1 MAEKPKGKVFCI
13 GLNKTGTTSLEK
25 FMELHGFKSGDQ
37 VKGELLLA
45 DYVHGNF
52 QPIIDFCQTADFFQ
66 DLPFSAPNCFKV
78 LLAAY
83 PDAKYILTVRENA
96 AVWYNS
102 LVRFHEC
109 VFGKPLTKELL
120 KTIKYRYKGFA
131 WEANRALYNS
141 PEEDPY
147 QRECLIETYTN
158 HKKAVVSAFEKRDNL
173 LVLNVGEEN
182 AARKL
187 SVFLD
192 IEPQIDR
199 MPWLN
204 KTVKA

>member
-1 MAEKPKGKVFCI
+1 MVEKPKGKVFCI

-25 FMELHGFKSGDQ
+25 FMELHGFSSGDQ

-45 DYVHGNF
+45 EYVKGNF
-52 QPIIDFCQTADFFQ
+52 QSIIDFCQTADFFQ
-66 DLPFSAPNCFKV
+66 DLPFSAPNCYSV
-78 LLAAY
+78 LMAAY

-96 AVWYNS
+96 EVWYDS
-102 LVRFHEC
+102 LVRFHES

-120 KTIKYRYKGFA
+120 KKVTYRYEGFA
-131 WEANRALYNS
+131 WEANRALYES

-147 QRECLIETYTN
+147 HRESLIETYKN
-158 HKKAVVSAFEKRDNL
+158 HINAVEKAFKERDNL

-182 AARKL
+182 AVQKL
-187 SVFLD
+187 STFLD
-192 IEPQIDR
+192 IAPRMDQ

-204 KTVKA
+204 KSVNA